1 MREIR
6 PYGSVR
12 GARRKAR
19 PYRDREGRWRCAQ
32 GTSTSAAVRR
42 AKRQQNLL
50 SVKLCVHSVELCVP
64 LAFLL
69 SFASAPAYQG

>member
-19 PYRDREGRWRCAQ
+19 PYRDRERF
-32 GTSTSAAVRR
+32 STLR
-42 AKRQQNLL
+42 AKEAKTAAR
-50 SVKLCVHSVELCVP
+50 
-64 LAFLL
+64 
-69 SFASAPAYQG
+69 SAIDFFSL